1 MSDPASVQQHVN
13 VLASA
18 HHAALRHVI
27 GSYPVSRLIDAAVTR
42 DRAEKARL
50 HPNPL
55 TRHGQKFFSQ
65 NDEDG
70 ILLEILRRTGLSG
83 GSFLEIGVGTGLE
96 NNTLILLMHGWR
108 GAWLGGEA
116 LAFSIPPGTTNLD
129 FTQAWIDRDNV
140 RGLCDAAAQRL
151 GVSQFDVL
159 SIDLDGNDLH
169 VLDRLVSGSH
179 RPGVVIVEYNGK
191 FPPPVRFTID
201 YNREHRFDDTDYFG
215 ASLQS
220 FVDLLAPLGYR
231 LVACNVTGA
240 NAFFV
245 AEPLLGGFED
255 VPRRLEELFIPADY
269 ASVIGV
275 GHPPSGQTVL
285 SFLRR

>member
-13 VLASA
+13 TLASA
-18 HHAALRHVI
+18 HFTALRHVI
-27 GSYPVSRLIDAAVTR
+27 GTYPISRLIDAAVTR

-55 TRHGQKFFSQ
+55 MRHGQKFFSQ

-83 GSFLEIGVGTGLE
+83 GSFLEVGVGNGLE
-96 NNTLILLMHGWR
+96 NNTLILLMQGWR

-116 LAFSIPPGTTNLD
+116 LAFSIQPGTTNLD

-140 RGLCDAAAQRL
+140 RGLRDGAAQRL
-151 GVSQFDVL
+151 GISRFDVL

-169 VLDRLVSGSH
+169 VLGRLVNGDH

-201 YNREHRFDDTDYFG
+201 YNREHRFNDTDYFG

-220 FVDLLAPLGYR
+220 FADLLMPLGYR
-231 LVACNVTGA
+231 LVACNITGA

-245 AEPLLGGFED
+245 AEHLQGGFED

-269 ASVIGV
+269 GSVIGT
-275 GHPPSGQTVL
+275 GHPPSGQTVQ